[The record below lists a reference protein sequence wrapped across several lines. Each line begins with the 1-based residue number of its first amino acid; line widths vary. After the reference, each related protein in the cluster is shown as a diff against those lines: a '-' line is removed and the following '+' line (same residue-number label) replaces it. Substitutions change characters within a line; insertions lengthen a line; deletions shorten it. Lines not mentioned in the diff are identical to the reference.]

1 MMCCSGLICETFLKQ
16 ENVVVSEKMHWLKH
30 LMYIVLQG
38 EECTVVIL
46 KKNNLIHEWKLAI
59 VSLFLSNSVSL
70 SAQQLPAPKFVPIIQ
85 KRIFLWLSVFYKYTN
100 NYMQSE

>member
-16 ENVVVSEKMHWLKH
+16 ENVMVSEKMHWLKH

-46 KKNNLIHEWKLAI
+46 KK
-59 VSLFLSNSVSL
+59 
-70 SAQQLPAPKFVPIIQ
+70 PI
-85 KRIFLWLSVFYKYTN
+85 
-100 NYMQSE
+100 

>member
-1 MMCCSGLICETFLKQ
+1 MMCCSGLICETFLKR

-46 KKNNLIHEWKLAI
+46 KK
-59 VSLFLSNSVSL
+59 
-70 SAQQLPAPKFVPIIQ
+70 PI
-85 KRIFLWLSVFYKYTN
+85 
-100 NYMQSE
+100 